1 MSEVKNIVVLGASG
15 SIGQQT
21 LDVVRKH
28 SDKLNIVG
36 LATFSNRNKL
46 EEAAQEFSVDKIVL
60 INEEKDQAEANKKI
74 EELICQDNV
83 DLVVNAISGSAGLEA
98 S

>member
-36 LATFSNRNKL
+36 LATFSNKKKL
-46 EEAAQEFSVDKIVL
+46 EEAAKEFNVEKTVL
-60 INEEKDQAEANKKI
+60 INEEKNQLEANKKI
-74 EELICQDNV
+74 EDLI
-83 DLVVNAISGSAGLEA
+83 
-98 S
+98 